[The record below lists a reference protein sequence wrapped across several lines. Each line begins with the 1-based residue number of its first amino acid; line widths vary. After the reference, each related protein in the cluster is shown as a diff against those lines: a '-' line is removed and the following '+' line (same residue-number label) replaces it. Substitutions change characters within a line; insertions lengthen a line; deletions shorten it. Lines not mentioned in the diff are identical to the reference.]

1 MVMAQTQPR
10 KSGSILVFR
19 PAEPTCASLTIRDR
33 MQVEGWRES
42 ARDFGYDRLV
52 IHEHQ
57 PGDPPEVGS
66 FLSVYRCGEPWARFG
81 VTRMGDSIVAWCSTT
96 SVNLGRFAS
105 IGQALLA
112 LLPEQAP
119 RQIAVLPVKL
129 IRRRR
134 RWRRIFAGGVA

>member
-1 MVMAQTQPR
+1 MVMAHTQPR

-66 FLSVYRCGEPWARFG
+66 FLSIYRCGEPWARFG

-129 IRRRR
+129 PFSAAPASSELR
-134 RWRRIFAGGVA
+134 AG